1 MSLNI
6 TVSHQVELLYKHT
19 KPLTTRQW
27 HFLCCRCNSYITMTQ
42 SQKNGMHCEDK
53 VGIKVGEVPYALC
66 MHGDYVSMLEQTVL
80 CKFTFIFT
88 ECH

>member
-1 MSLNI
+1 
-6 TVSHQVELLYKHT
+6 
-19 KPLTTRQW
+19 
-27 HFLCCRCNSYITMTQ
+27 MTQ